1 MLLTSAEELK
11 RAIGEILENSG
22 ASQAILIAV
31 AFWGGGAETLLPIGR
46 HYRVICNLSKGG
58 TDPATIR
65 KLMMYAEVK
74 QSSSLHAKVLVGQ
87 NGCLIGS
94 ANFSNSAIGF
104 RGAPL
109 WQEADVLLPSS
120 DERFGEARD
129 WFWRQWEGA
138 LPIFEHDLRNAER
151 LWRLRAKF
159 LGEVTDGS
167 DAADEAIRSKYMLK
181 EEDLFEKEITGRNP
195 IRMASRLVVGIFQKL
210 EPQIDKTII
219 RIPAFVSSILWTY
232 YGRSIPTKIPHRQE
246 FQLPAHVWERA
257 LEPGQPAYNESKI
270 HEFLSLL
277 SESVDTPL
285 VISYWAKKYI
295 EDGCPGAP

>member
-1 MLLTSAEELK
+1 MLLTSAEEL
-11 RAIGEILENSG
+11 RLAIGEILDNSG
-22 ASQAILIAV
+22 VSQTILIAV
-31 AFWGGGAETLLPIGR
+31 AFWGEGAETLLPIGR

-109 WQEADVLLPSS
+109 LQEADVVLPRS
-120 DERFGEARD
+120 DERFGEIRD

-151 LWRLRAKF
+151 HWKLRSKF
-159 LGEVTDGS
+159 FDEIADRSG
-167 DAADEAIRSKYMLK
+167 AADEAIRSKYVLK
-181 EEDLFEKEITGRNP
+181 EEDLFAKEITGNNK
-195 IRMASRLVVGIFQKL
+195 IRMASKLVESLFQKL
-210 EPQIDKTII
+210 ESQIDKTII

-232 YGRSIPTKIPHRQE
+232 YGRSIPTKIPDRQE

-277 SESVDTPL
+277 SEGVDVPPA
-285 VISYWAKKYI
+285 ISYWAKKYI